1 MGSCFGWVRV
11 AQYGWVRVAQYGWV
25 RVAQYGWDRVA
36 QYGWDRVAQHGW
48 DRVAQYGWVR
58 VAQYGWDRVAQYGWV
73 RVAQYGWVRV
83 AQYGWDRVA
92 QYGWDRVAQYGWVRV
107 AQYGWDRVAQY
118 GWYGWDRVAQYGW
131 DRVAQYGWVR
141 VAQYGWDR
149 VAQCGWVRVAQYG
162 WVRVAQY
169 GWVRVAQY
177 GWDRVAQYGWVRVA
191 QCGWVRVLD
200 GFVLLSMD
208 GFVFWRGSCC
218 SVWMVCV
225 LDGIVLLSMDGLC
238 FGWDCVAQY
247 GWVRVLDG
255 IVLLSMDG
263 IVLLNMDGVVSGAIK
278 ANFTNDQNI
287 KTPGN
292 IFKCKLNF
300 TQSTQDKCEPM
311 NIRTNDNIR
320 WPDLPGY
327 EEDDELLGAAMSMF
341 DDTIIIGLSI
351 SNKKYKDDSMLNV
364 LIGAPGFFENK
375 GGFLQYTGKTI
386 DTFFDSFTQ
395 YEFAEDAQKKGLQ
408 HGSLMGYSVSTGML
422 SDSDSDKD
430 CPRVIVLGAPHTI
443 LESGI
448 VGTVFVF
455 CLKLTDKKLNLKK
468 QFTGE
473 KSGSGFGSSIAFEDI
488 NGDGLDDLLIGA
500 PLQYSDVLDS
510 GVVYIYYGDTDK
522 NILLRVSG
530 QKLQGMSK
538 WGRFG
543 TALQCIGDINKDGYK
558 DVAVGAP
565 YEESNKGAIYIYHG
579 GYTKL
584 TFTQKIKAQDISNN
598 LLSFGWYI
606 STAYD
611 IDNNNYQDILVG
623 SYMSNTI
630 NVLRGRPIIKLNNTI
645 EVFPS
650 DIPLNSSEL
659 KCRDKLDRPCVTVR
673 LCFSYSGVSVPDSIL
688 VDYNLSSDIRRTLST
703 PSKPTRVHLSSE
715 TEEFES
721 GNVEGKR
728 FQVRKLSESCMEY
741 YAIVMAVDRQFF
753 ASLEE
758 ELVMETTY
766 RLSDTPLLGEVQPVL
781 DNALT
786 INRDSANF
794 STGCNGTCHPD
805 LRIEATLHPQEIV
818 FGINIDISNN
828 TRYIGFSQ
836 PTNEVTEPVDCRNIV
851 DENNDTHVQCDLRN
865 TLFQQQIVIFNARFT
880 VSRDLLIKDGEN
892 LGNFEQQLV
901 FNTLVEATSTDIDIS
916 DNSWKLIASVKLHV
930 SVQLNGISRPD
941 QLTISENDIV
951 NFVHTY
957 DVKNDGPS
965 PLYNGSIEI
974 CLPVISDVEIS
985 MMTKEMIQILGHSSR
1000 ITWSVVEFAGEKF
1013 NGHVNSDFTTSEPFT
1028 NLVSTIP
1035 STSNTTQQS
1044 TQSRRRRE
1052 TNQMLSQEQQS
1063 KRTFKEISCNT
1074 VDSSKWA
1081 IIEIKID
1088 LLEKDETDTFD
1099 VFVNISEDSLSFTKV
1114 SGIVYKSIATLKSEN
1129 NNRQLIVATN
1139 SSSIEVPSEIFPTEV
1154 TVESEKINLWI
1165 IIGSSVGGLV
1175 LLVLLGVGL
1184 WKCGF
1189 FKRQKKEEVKEWKR
1203 KSNYYEKR
1211 KTERISKA
1219 NFRASQAAALKN
1231 KKKKKVTE

>member
-1 MGSCFGWVRV
+1 MNVVTFMMMIIGGIDCFNIDTNNIVNILGPEGTHFGYSAVMFSNEDGQKWVV
-11 AQYGWVRVAQYGWV
+11 T
-25 RVAQYGWDRVA
+25 
-36 QYGWDRVAQHGW
+36 
-48 DRVAQYGWVR
+48 
-58 VAQYGWDRVAQYGWV
+58 
-73 RVAQYGWVRV
+73 
-83 AQYGWDRVA
+83 
-92 QYGWDRVAQYGWVRV
+92 
-107 AQYGWDRVAQY
+107 
-118 GWYGWDRVAQYGW
+118 
-131 DRVAQYGWVR
+131 
-141 VAQYGWDR
+141 
-149 VAQCGWVRVAQYG
+149 
-162 WVRVAQY
+162 
-169 GWVRVAQY
+169 
-177 GWDRVAQYGWVRVA
+177 
-191 QCGWVRVLD
+191 
-200 GFVLLSMD
+200 
-208 GFVFWRGSCC
+208 
-218 SVWMVCV
+218 
-225 LDGIVLLSMDGLC
+225 
-238 FGWDCVAQY
+238 
-247 GWVRVLDG
+247 
-255 IVLLSMDG
+255 
-263 IVLLNMDGVVSGAIK
+263 GAIK

-292 IFKCKLNF
+292 IYKCKLNF
-300 TQSTQDKCEPM
+300 TQSTQDTCEPM
-311 NIRTNDNIR
+311 NIKTTDKIR
-320 WPDLPGY
+320 WPSLPGY
-327 EEDDELLGAAMSMF
+327 EEDNELLGAAMSIF
-341 DDTIIIGLSI
+341 DDTIITCAPLWKNMIPLANVKFVHPIGRCFNIDRNLQSFTTKQFKNSFFDAKYTDKDSNQLNFEVAQIGFSI
-351 SNKKYKDDSMLNV
+351 SNKKYEDSLLNI

-375 GGFLQYTGKTI
+375 GGFLQYTGNKTI
-386 DTFFDSFTQ
+386 EKFFDSFTQ
-395 YEFAEDAQKKGLQ
+395 YEFAQEAQKQGLQ
-408 HGSLMGYSVSTGML
+408 QGSLMGYSVSTGQL
-422 SDSDSDKD
+422 SDSESDAD
-430 CPRVIVLGAPHTI
+430 CPRVIVLGSPHSI
-443 LESGI
+443 WENGI
-448 VGTVFVF
+448 VGAVFVF
-455 CLKLTDKKLNLKK
+455 CLKLTDKKLHLKK

-522 NILLRVSG
+522 DKLLSVSG

-558 DVAVGAP
+558 DVAIGAP

-584 TFTQKIKAQDISNN
+584 TFTQKIKAQDISSN

-623 SYMSNTI
+623 SYMSNTV

-659 KCRDKLDRPCVTVR
+659 KCRDKLYKPCVTVR
-673 LCFSYSGVSVPDSIL
+673 LCFSYSGDSVPDSIL

-715 TEEFES
+715 TEEFGS
-721 GNVEGKR
+721 GNLEGKR
-728 FQVRKLSESCMEY
+728 FQVRKLSESCTEY

-766 RLSDTPLLGEVQPVL
+766 RLSDTPLLGEVQPIL

-805 LRIEATLHPQEIV
+805 LRIEATLDPQEIILGV
-818 FGINIDISNN
+818 TSEVDVTVKVTNKGDQSHGTQINIDISNN

-836 PTNEVTEPVDCRNIV
+836 PTNEVTEPVDCRNIA
-851 DENNDTHVQCDLRN
+851 DENNETHVQCDLRN

-892 LGNFEQQLV
+892 LGNFEQKLV
-901 FNTLVEATSTDIDIS
+901 FNTLVEATSADMDIS

-941 QLTISENDIV
+941 QLTISENEIV

-965 PLYNGSIEI
+965 PLYNGSLEI

-985 MMTKEMIQILGHSSR
+985 MMTKEMIQISGQSSR

-1013 NGHVNSDFTTSEPFT
+1013 NGHDNSNFTTSEPFT
-1028 NLVSTIP
+1028 NQVSTIS

-1044 TQSRRRRE
+1044 THSRRRRE

-1063 KRTFKEISCNT
+1063 KRTIKEISCNT

-1088 LLEKDETDTFD
+1088 LLEKDETEAFD

-1184 WKCGF
+1184 WKVGMFYWVYVYGRWVCFTGC
-1189 FKRQKKEEVKEWKR
+1189 RSMEGGYVLLGVGLWKVGMF
-1203 KSNYYEKR
+1203 YW
-1211 KTERISKA
+1211 
-1219 NFRASQAAALKN
+1219 
-1231 KKKKKVTE
+1231 V